1 MGRVTLDYLAQHK
14 RMTSEPVSE
23 HLAYLRLRSLSPATI
38 TQRRYCL
45 TRLATVTGA
54 DLTDLLALVPDDLDV
69 WQRKIAHLSPRYRT
83 SQITHVSEFYRWAV
97 HNRLLTE
104 SPCDGLVR
112 PQLPRAVPHPI
123 SEDDLT
129 MAISCAPP
137 RLRLMLVLAAYAGLR
152 AGEISRLDRQDI
164 QDNAY
169 PPVAV
174 VAGKGNRERIVPLSS
189 RVMMELRAHG
199 LPHRGPLFPRF
210 DGQPGSNSPA
220 RISRLC
226 GQYLHGMGMGE
237 SLHALRHR
245 FATATYQRSKDLRAV
260 HSLMGHSSPTQTAA
274 YAAYSS
280 VAAVEAVEAI
290 CTEDPARRLASA

>member
-1 MGRVTLDYLAQHK
+1 MGRVTLDHGAQHR
-14 RMTSEPVSE
+14 RMTSDPVAD
-23 HLAYLRLRSLSPATI
+23 HLAHLRLRNLSPATI
-38 TQRRYCL
+38 AQRGYCL
-45 TRLATVTGA
+45 NRLASHAGA
-54 DLTDLLALVPDDLDV
+54 DQADLLALVPADLDV

-83 SQITHVSEFYRWAV
+83 SQITHVCEFYRWAV
-97 HNRLLTE
+97 HTRALLE
-104 SPCDGLVR
+104 SPCADLIR

-123 SEDDLT
+123 SEDDLV
-129 MAISCAPP
+129 MAIACAPA
-137 RLRLMLVLAAYAGLR
+137 RLRLMLVLASYAGLR

-164 QDNAY
+164 QDHAY
-169 PPVAV
+169 PPVAII
-174 VAGKGNRERIVPLSS
+174 AGKGNRERIVPLSS
-189 RVMMELRAHG
+189 RVLMELRAHG

-210 DGQPGSNSPA
+210 DGQPGFNSPA

-245 FATATYQRSKDLRAV
+245 FATATYQRSKDIRAV
-260 HSLMGHSSPTQTAA
+260 QSLMGHASPTQTAA

-290 CTEDPARRLASA
+290 CTEDPARRLANA

>member
-1 MGRVTLDYLAQHK
+1 
-14 RMTSEPVSE
+14 MTSEPVAE

-45 TRLATVTGA
+45 SRLAGVTGA
-54 DLTDLLALVPDDLDV
+54 DLTDLLALVPADLDL
-69 WQRKIAHLSPRYRT
+69 WQRQIAHLSPRYRT

-129 MAISCAPP
+129 MAISCAPA

-169 PPVAV
+169 PPVAI

-210 DGQPGSNSPA
+210 QPGSNSPA

-260 HSLMGHSSPTQTAA
+260 QSLMGHSSPTQTAA

-280 VAAVEAVEAI
+280 VAAVAAVEAI